1 MCVELVMNA
10 AAGTWDG
17 EALVKSK
24 HAETLHQVAIAEM
37 MCSMVVWSNS
47 CTKMLII
54 TSFKGAK
61 SSIHPAKWLEVPDGR
76 LHP

>member
-37 MCSMVVWSNS
+37 MCI
-47 CTKMLII
+47 L
-54 TSFKGAK
+54 A
-61 SSIHPAKWLEVPDGR
+61 DG
-76 LHP
+76 

>member
-1 MCVELVMNA
+1 MVMHA

-24 HAETLHQVAIAEM
+24 HAETLHQVTM
-37 MCSMVVWSNS
+37 MAKVWLGPIGSIKMSMTLS
-47 CTKMLII
+47 L
-54 TSFKGAK
+54 KGTK
-61 SSIHPAKWLEVPDGR
+61 SSFHPAKWLEVSDRR

>member
-1 MCVELVMNA
+1 MVLEEKEKKRQKWKQICVELVMNA

-37 MCSMVVWSNS
+37 MCLVVVWPNVD
-47 CTKMLII
+47 
-54 TSFKGAK
+54 
-61 SSIHPAKWLEVPDGR
+61 HN
-76 LHP
+76 